1 MRSLSLPSCGGCDG
15 EDDPSSLWS
24 VASILQYQKA
34 GDLLIA
40 LAYFSIP
47 LELFYFVTCSDIFP
61 FRWVILQF
69 GAFIV
74 LCSLSHLATAF
85 TYAPHSFLLF
95 LTLTVLK
102 FLTALVS
109 LATAISLVALIPQ
122 LLRLFVR
129 EGLLRQKARELDRDL
144 GLMRRQEE
152 AAWRVPMLTAEIR
165 RSLDRNT
172 ILDTTLVQL
181 SAALSLRECAIW
193 MATSPS
199 SMSLTHQLH
208 SAPRTPAS
216 VSTDDADV
224 IEIVSRNGV
233 VILDPKSNLVR
244 AAMASE
250 AVGRVAATR
259 VPLLKVSHFNDE
271 STEASY
277 AILILV
283 LPDGEVRE
291 WTSHELETVEVVADQ
306 VAVALSHA
314 AILEDSLLI
323 REKLLEQ
330 NRVLNRARHD
340 ALLAREARESFKCS
354 MTREIIGP
362 IRSIGAIFSLLQVEK
377 LSPQQLGMVTTGL
390 TLSSL
395 IGGAADISG
404 LEEGE
409 LELILQQFHVR
420 AILEEAVAMSR
431 LLCACRGV
439 HFKFEVTGR
448 VHRAVVGDTKQI
460 LQALWCMLGNVLGL
474 GHCRTIFLQVLVES
488 SMQDDISTSKYGVMQ
503 QGLGEGTVVLKFEVR
518 RIGIKRK
525 DNNIAHSKHGLDIG
539 DPGISFAICEK
550 LARLMHGSFSVLP
563 EAAYEESFQL
573 LTRLPCPRSRDE
585 LLMTRYTDIESCP
598 FKGMRVLLMDI
609 DRSSIVITK
618 LLLEKLG
625 CHLTTVHS
633 WCHGV
638 HMMGSQF
645 HLLLIDDKILEN
657 NRHEV
662 ASRIKQLSSKSW
674 PLFVALT
681 PNTDRKTKERCL
693 QDGMHGVLC
702 KPVILKQMI
711 DELRRITQQLQ
722 IPHPLLMTQQN

>member
-1 MRSLSLPSCGGCDG
+1 MPSCGGCDG
-15 EDDPSSLWS
+15 EDDASSLWS

-40 LAYFSIP
+40 LAYFSIH

-61 FRWVILQF
+61 FRWIILQF

-102 FLTALVS
+102 LLTALVS
-109 LATAISLVALIPQ
+109 LATAVSFVALIPQ

-193 MATSPS
+193 MPTSPS

-208 SAPRTPAS
+208 SGPRSVSTPAS
-216 VSTDDADV
+216 VSKVDADV
-224 IEIVSRNGV
+224 IEIMSRNGV

-271 STEASY
+271 RMEASY

-314 AILEDSLLI
+314 AILEDSLLM

-330 NRVLNRARHD
+330 NMVLNRARHD
-340 ALLAREARESFKCS
+340 ALLAREARESFKCF

-377 LSPQQLGMVTTGL
+377 LSPRQLGMVTTGL

-395 IGGAADISG
+395 IADISG
-404 LEEGE
+404 FEEGE
-409 LELILQQFHVR
+409 LELILQLFHVR

-439 HFKFEVTGR
+439 HFKFEVSGQ
-448 VHRAVVGDTKQI
+448 VHRAVVGDTKRI
-460 LQALWCMLGNVLGL
+460 LQALWCMLGNVLDL
-474 GHCRTIFLQVLVES
+474 GDCRTIFLQVMVVS
-488 SMQDDISTSKYGVMQ
+488 RMQDDISISKYGVLQ
-503 QGLGEGTVVLKFEVR
+503 QGLGEDTVVLKFEVR
-518 RIGIKRK
+518 RIGIKRE
-525 DNNIAHSKHGLDIG
+525 DDNIAHSKHGLDIG
-539 DPGISFAICEK
+539 DPRISFAICEK
-550 LARLMHGSFSVLP
+550 LARLMHGSFTVRP
-563 EAAYEESFQL
+563 KAAYEESFQL
-573 LTRLPCPRSRDE
+573 LIRLPCPRSRDE
-585 LLMTRYTDIESCP
+585 LLMTRYIDIESFP

-633 WCHGV
+633 WCQGV

-657 NRHEV
+657 NKHEV
-662 ASRIKQLSSKSW
+662 ASRIKQLSCKSW

-681 PNTDRKTKERCL
+681 PNAGRKTKERCL

-702 KPVILKQMI
+702 KPVVLKQMI
-711 DELRRITQQLQ
+711 DEVRRITRQLQ